1 MRSTRRAG
9 GLCISVLQNDDVA
22 YGVLFSKSGQVLVE
36 SADGASV
43 VGSDITLD
51 RFRTMWGAMWVPG
64 RLTLTKL
71 HLNFIPHRAGRGMAM
86 MDINLR
92 EVTSVEVSAK
102 RLSKVVSIRTNG
114 HVVRIRCS
122 SASQLAHQVS
132 QRVEILKR
140 TPVFRTL

>member
-1 MRSTRRAG
+1 M
-9 GLCISVLQNDDVA
+9 SVPQTVVVA

-36 SADGASV
+36 SADGTSA
-43 VGSDITLD
+43 VGSDITLN

-102 RLSKVVSIRTNG
+102 RLSKVVSIRTSG

-122 SASQLAHQVS
+122 HASQLAHQVS
-132 QRVEILKR
+132 ERVDVLRR

>member
-1 MRSTRRAG
+1 M
-9 GLCISVLQNDDVA
+9 SVPQTVVMP

-36 SADGASV
+36 SVDGTSA
-43 VGSDITLD
+43 VGSDVTLD

-92 EVTSVEVSAK
+92 EVTKVEVSAK
-102 RLSKVVSIRTNG
+102 RFAKVVSIRTSG

-122 SASQLAHQVS
+122 NAAQLAHQVS
-132 QRVEILKR
+132 ERVDVLKR
-140 TPVFRTL
+140 TPVFRAH